1 SACGEPM
8 LDTVTAATPTAPA
21 PTPPALDDAPPL
33 PLPETG
39 MHRSIIERAYLQTLA
54 DEGITISDE
63 RALALADQVCDE
75 TAADGGGLMDAIRIV
90 TTSSTLPDGDAA
102 FLAGAAFGTCMAKSG
117 GWTP

>member
-1 SACGEPM
+1 RRRLPRRDRAGEGREQPVGHHRRDHRMSVRTYLAAAAAAFALLGLSACGEPM

-63 RALALADQVCDE
+63 RALALADQVCD
-75 TAADGGGLMDAIRIV
+75 
-90 TTSSTLPDGDAA
+90 
-102 FLAGAAFGTCMAKSG
+102 
-117 GWTP
+117 